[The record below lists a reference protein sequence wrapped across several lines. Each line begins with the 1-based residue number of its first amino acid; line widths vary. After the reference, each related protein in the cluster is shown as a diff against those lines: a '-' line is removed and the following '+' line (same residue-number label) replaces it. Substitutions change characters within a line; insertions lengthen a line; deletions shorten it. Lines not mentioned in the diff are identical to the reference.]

1 LCAQRWQV
9 LRSVAGSAASH
20 LAIGGV
26 LGTAL
31 GILFAQMRAVILIS
45 IPAPGVWMPATI
57 VLTLALAQ
65 RHRLLGAFPAVQT
78 GHWQVSS
85 AGGAE
90 PVWARNGRELFFIA
104 GDGMLMA
111 VPVQPGSSFVF
122 GRPVPLFQAGQYH
135 VNVARNYD
143 VTPDGKR
150 FVMIKTAGADG
161 KGPSLVVVSNWAEE
175 VRRRLARAGE

>member
-1 LCAQRWQV
+1 
-9 LRSVAGSAASH
+9 
-20 LAIGGV
+20 
-26 LGTAL
+26 
-31 GILFAQMRAVILIS
+31 MR
-45 IPAPGVWMPATI
+45 P
-57 VLTLALAQ
+57 
-65 RHRLLGAFPAVQT
+65 FPAVQS

-90 PVWARNGRELFFIA
+90 PLWARSGRELSFIA

-111 VPVQPGSSFVF
+111 APVQPGPSFLF

-161 KGPSLVVVSNWAEE
+161 KGPSLVVVSSWAEE
-175 VRRRLARAGE
+175 VRRRLERAGE